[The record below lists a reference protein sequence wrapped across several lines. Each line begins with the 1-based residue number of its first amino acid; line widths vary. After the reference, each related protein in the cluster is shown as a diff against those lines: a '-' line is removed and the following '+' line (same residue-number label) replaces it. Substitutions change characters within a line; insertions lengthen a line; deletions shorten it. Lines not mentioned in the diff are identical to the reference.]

1 MWRVTGLKFMNLTGK
16 ILKSFLFLWA
26 AAILWIYIGSLVNF
40 HQHKIWGR
48 PLLPQLLY
56 AKRDKDQSIDFHK
69 LVKPDLPK
77 DINPVNFNY
86 SNGIPTSPSTEYFNL
101 FSSFSFI
108 SSAEIILTEQLASS
122 NGLRAPPRS

>member
-1 MWRVTGLKFMNLTGK
+1 MKLTGK

-56 AKRDKDQSIDFHK
+56 AKRDKEQSVDFTK
-69 LVKPDLPK
+69 LLKPDIPK
-77 DINPVNFNY
+77 VINPDNLDLFT
-86 SNGIPTSPSTEYFNL
+86 GIPVSPSIEHPD
-101 FSSFSFI
+101 FSSTSYI
-108 SSAEIILTEQLASS
+108 ALTANTILTKRFVSS
-122 NGLRAPPRS
+122 NGLRAPPLS

>member
-1 MWRVTGLKFMNLTGK
+1 MKLTGK

-56 AKRDKDQSIDFHK
+56 AKRDKEQSVDFNKLLKPDVPKIINPDNLDLFTGIPFSSSIDYCK
-69 LVKPDLPK
+69 
-77 DINPVNFNY
+77 
-86 SNGIPTSPSTEYFNL
+86 
-101 FSSFSFI
+101 FSSSSYI
-108 SSAEIILTEQLASS
+108 SLTANTILTQRFVSS

>member
-1 MWRVTGLKFMNLTGK
+1 LNLTGK

-56 AKRDKDQSIDFHK
+56 AKRDKDQTIDFNK
-69 LVKPDLPK
+69 LIKPDLPK
-77 DINPVNFNY
+77 DINPGNFDY
-86 SNGIPTSPSTEYFNL
+86 FNGIPVSLSSEYLNL
-101 FSSFSFI
+101 SFSYSFI
-108 SSAEIILTEQLASS
+108 SPAEIVLTERFVSS
-122 NGLRAPPRS
+122 NGLRAPPLA

>member
-1 MWRVTGLKFMNLTGK
+1 MKLTGK

-56 AKRDKDQSIDFHK
+56 AKRDKEHSIDFHK
-69 LVKPDLPK
+69 LIKPDLPR
-77 DINPVNFNY
+77 DINPCNFDHFIGTPA
-86 SNGIPTSPSTEYFNL
+86 SLSTEYFIN
-101 FSSFSFI
+101 SSSTNKILPVKFVLVKRLI
-108 SSAEIILTEQLASS
+108 SSD
-122 NGLRAPPRS
+122 GLRAPPLS

>member
-1 MWRVTGLKFMNLTGK
+1 MNLTGK

-56 AKRDKDQSIDFHK
+56 AKRDKEQSIDYNK
-69 LVKPDLPK
+69 LIKPDFPK
-77 DINPVNFNY
+77 DINPGGFDY
-86 SNGIPTSPSTEYFNL
+86 FAGITAAPPSGPL
-101 FSSFSFI
+101 DPASFSCI
-108 SSAEIILTEQLASS
+108 TTATIIPLERFASS
-122 NGLRAPPRS
+122 NGLRAPPLS